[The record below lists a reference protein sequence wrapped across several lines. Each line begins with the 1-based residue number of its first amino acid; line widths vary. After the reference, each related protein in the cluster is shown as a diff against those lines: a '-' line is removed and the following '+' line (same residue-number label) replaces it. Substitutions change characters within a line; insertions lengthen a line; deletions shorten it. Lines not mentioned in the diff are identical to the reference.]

1 MDGSSLQRH
10 TQNFMRSRSFSY
22 GCREPATSSR
32 FASYLH
38 EQASLKVE
46 GTRSWAVIRGAR
58 KSALIYVARHPIPD
72 ARARVSGSNAV
83 SAPTPGNASLHAL
96 GKTCKSTVPHIPAC
110 TSDIGNAITTNKEAN
125 CEWRHHHDCDR
136 RREKPTKQKVR
147 KATDVWR
154 MHRANLDAGMDLTKL
169 ANGDDPCRP
178 SMVDEVFLSSWRF
191 GAAPRPLGVRSSRK
205 QLSQAEQS

>member
-83 SAPTPGNASLHAL
+83 SAPTLETLHFTLWARHANLLFVCAL
-96 GKTCKSTVPHIPAC
+96 RDEAHIPAC

-125 CEWRHHHDCDR
+125 CEWSLAQLNNPQATIV
-136 RREKPTKQKVR
+136 KPI
-147 KATDVWR
+147 
-154 MHRANLDAGMDLTKL
+154 
-169 ANGDDPCRP
+169 
-178 SMVDEVFLSSWRF
+178 
-191 GAAPRPLGVRSSRK
+191 RPLFGVTHCVVALPQPSIIEPYQKARTKRRVG
-205 QLSQAEQS
+205 